1 MLHLLPTL
9 KTAFLKGRLAWTR
22 QITKL
27 LQEGK
32 GRVDASRKRIEDEM
46 KKVKNQL
53 RNKKRQEQTPIED
66 VEKKRRELDTLMEA
80 RKKEEEQ
87 AENQIR
93 KAWEKGT

>member
-1 MLHLLPTL
+1 
-9 KTAFLKGRLAWTR
+9 
-22 QITKL
+22 
-27 LQEGK
+27 
-32 GRVDASRKRIEDEM
+32 M